1 MQQYSFTTQ
10 TTGNVATAAQDKG
23 SGTCHPSQDVSSS
36 QARVTVILS
45 ADGVDLAVVAQV
57 HQFVWLK
64 LLSTQR
70 TLSLV

>member
-10 TTGNVATAAQDKG
+10 TAGNVATAAQDKKDQEIL
-23 SGTCHPSQDVSSS
+23 S
-36 QARVTVILS
+36 VILS
-45 ADGVDLAVVAQV
+45 VDGVDLAVVAQV

-64 LLSTQR
+64 LLPTQR